1 MQKTLEKLWDEYL
14 SDECSVMTTEE
25 EKTLAKEAVLLHE
38 KAKLLLSKEAET
50 AVEKYVDALCD
61 LEALLAKKAFC
72 KGCEFATRYLIE
84 AEGYGKG

>member
-1 MQKTLEKLWDEYL
+1 MQKTLEKLWNEYL
-14 SDECSVMTTEE
+14 ADECSVMTTEE
-25 EKTLAKEAVLLHE
+25 KILAKEAVLLHE

-72 KGCEFATRYLIE
+72 KGCEFATLYLIE
-84 AEGYGKG
+84 AGGLGEK